1 MITHT
6 KSITT
11 IATASF
17 LLIDGGGSGSLSFV
31 GSTPTGLNSPFAK
44 NHHRYSIATCIDQPV
59 TKHIGYSDI
68 FDAHDMSS
76 SSPLVSSVLSK
87 VVDDADNGVCDI
99 AMGNDGLALSMKYH
113 PTSGYVGQDKC
124 TYEMCIVE
132 DDVDAMNAA
141 TKECS
146 ELTIAIHVEDCPAVA
161 ANGEAEKEVEKEV
174 VFGDEKVSYDM

>member
-6 KSITT
+6 KSITI

-17 LLIDGGGSGSLSFV
+17 LLIDGGGSGGSLSFV
-31 GSTPTGLNSPFAK
+31 GSTPTGLNSPIAK
-44 NHHRYSIATCIDQPV
+44 NHHHYNIATCIDQPV
-59 TKHIGYSDI
+59 TKHIGYDNI
-68 FDAHDMSS
+68 FDAHDVSS
-76 SSPLVSSVLSK
+76 SSPLVSSVLNK

-99 AMGNDGLALSMKYH
+99 AMGNDGLALSMTYH

-141 TKECS
+141 TNSTKECS

-161 ANGEAEKEVEKEV
+161 ANGEAEKEV